1 MARRCRR
8 LVALAVLVGFTSFVY
23 IAMTN
28 ISAASAVGSEKFA
41 CSLQSLDASL
51 EEIDAPQDPL
61 ESDDKSS
68 PLALARYRTVVQCIG
83 CVAVSSWSEASLGF
97 AECTV
102 CGRPRGP
109 PAFL

>member
-8 LVALAVLVGFTSFVY
+8 LVALAVLVGFVSFVY
-23 IAMTN
+23 VATTHV
-28 ISAASAVGSEKFA
+28 SAASEADSGRLA
-41 CSLQSLDASL
+41 CSLQSLDSII
-51 EEIDAPQDPL
+51 EEIDSPLDPI

-68 PLALARYRTVVQCIG
+68 PSALARHCTDMLCIG

-109 PAFL
+109 PAVV